1 LPLLADLRVPEV
13 GPNVQ
18 RAHGRVAA
26 ALGRFLMRLSGWRF
40 EGEIPDLR
48 KMVLIV
54 VPHTSNWDFLV
65 GLMAKFALRLGGTFI
80 GKHTLFRW
88 PLGVFM
94 RAMGGI
100 PVDRRAAVGF
110 ASEVGRVLRD
120 ADKMTVVL
128 APEGTRKLIPQWR
141 SGFYRIAMEA
151 GTPILPVGFDYSRKV
166 VFFAPLFHPT
176 GNYDKDLQQLRSYY
190 RPEMGKKPENYA

>member
-1 LPLLADLRVPEV
+1 V